1 MTRAAAGAGGRGA
14 AIDLRSDTVTR
25 PTPGMRDAMASA
37 AVGDDVLDGD
47 PTVRA
52 LEERVADLLGK
63 DAALFVPSGV
73 MGNTMAVLAQAPPA
87 TEAVMDAD
95 AHIVN
100 WEDGAA
106 AMWGG
111 VQIRT
116 HAADDG
122 LPVAARVEA
131 AIRDAG
137 PYTIRTSVVC
147 LENTHNGAGG
157 RVLPAE
163 AARAVSELAR
173 ARGLAV
179 HLDGARLWNAA
190 AATGV
195 PLADLAACADTVMV
209 TLSKGL
215 GCPVGSVLALP
226 SALRD
231 HAWRIRRR
239 LGGAMRQVG
248 VLAAAALY
256 ALDHHRERLSDD
268 HRRARDLARAVGSI
282 PGVRV
287 VPPETNIVMIHLGE
301 DGPDADGVRQGLEE
315 RGVKMSRFA
324 RRRLRAVTHLDVDD
338 GGVVAAARA
347 LKEVLSDSPEA

>member
-1 MTRAAAGAGGRGA
+1 
-14 AIDLRSDTVTR
+14 
-25 PTPGMRDAMASA
+25 
-37 AVGDDVLDGD
+37 
-47 PTVRA
+47 
-52 LEERVADLLGK
+52 
-63 DAALFVPSGV
+63 
-73 MGNTMAVLAQAPPA
+73 
-87 TEAVMDAD
+87 
-95 AHIVN
+95 
-100 WEDGAA
+100 
-106 AMWGG
+106 
-111 VQIRT
+111 
-116 HAADDG
+116 
-122 LPVAARVEA
+122 
-131 AIRDAG
+131 
-137 PYTIRTSVVC
+137 
-147 LENTHNGAGG
+147 
-157 RVLPAE
+157 
-163 AARAVSELAR
+163 
-173 ARGLAV
+173 
-179 HLDGARLWNAA
+179 
-190 AATGV
+190 
-195 PLADLAACADTVMV
+195 MV

-315 RGVKMSRFA
+315 RGVKMSRFS